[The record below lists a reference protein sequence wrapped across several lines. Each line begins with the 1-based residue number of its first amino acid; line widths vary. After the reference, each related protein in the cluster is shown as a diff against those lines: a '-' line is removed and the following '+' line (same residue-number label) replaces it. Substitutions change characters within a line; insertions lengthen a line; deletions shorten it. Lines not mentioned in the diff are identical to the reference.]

1 MTIYPRLVEQRVAD
15 AMLDTRVVMIVGP
28 RQSGKTTLAKKMA
41 NAEMEYFTLDNATT
55 LDAAQQD
62 PVGFV
67 RGMDR
72 AIIDEVQRAPELLL
86 AI

>member
-1 MTIYPRLVEQRVAD
+1 
-15 AMLDTRVVMIVGP
+15 
-28 RQSGKTTLAKKMA
+28 MA
-41 NAEMEYFTLDNATT
+41 SAEMAYYTLDNATT
-55 LDAAQQD
+55 LGAAQQD

-86 AI
+86 AIKEVLIPTNGPDVSFLRDQLIL